1 MTCTIAPKTPGN
13 PPAGPDAGRGLRL
26 VSFAGRD
33 AKESEMPPEHALEA
47 ALATDLDGSFERMVR
62 EYQDRLYSFAHRLAG
77 NPQDAEEIAQ
87 DAFVRAYR
95 AMKTYPAERIRA
107 LSLKAWLYRI
117 TLNVAR
123 NRMRVR
129 RHPSVSLDERDARGQ
144 AAWEPED
151 AAENR
156 PDSLFE
162 QGRRRAD
169 IATLVAGL
177 PERYR
182 SALILRYMEGLRLEE
197 VAAVLKQP
205 LGTVKSNVHRAV
217 NALRESLSSSR
228 RFSAAREVIS

>member
-1 MTCTIAPKTPGN
+1 
-13 PPAGPDAGRGLRL
+13 
-26 VSFAGRD
+26 
-33 AKESEMPPEHALEA
+33 MPQELALEA
-47 ALATDLDGSFERMVR
+47 ALARNLEESFERMVG

-77 NPQDAEEIAQ
+77 NPQDAEEISQ

-123 NRMRVR
+123 NRMRAR
-129 RHPSVSLDERDARGQ
+129 RHPTVSIDERDGDGR

-156 PDSLFE
+156 PDSRFE
-162 QGRRRAD
+162 RGRQRAD

-217 NALRESLSSSR
+217 NALREALLASR
-228 RFSAAREVIS
+228 RFPAAREVIS

>member
-1 MTCTIAPKTPGN
+1 
-13 PPAGPDAGRGLRL
+13 
-26 VSFAGRD
+26 
-33 AKESEMPPEHALEA
+33 MPQEHALEA
-47 ALATDLDGSFERMVR
+47 ALARDLEGCFERMVR

-95 AMKTYPAERIRA
+95 ALETYPAERIRA
-107 LSLKAWLYRI
+107 LSLKAWLYQI

-123 NRMRVR
+123 NRMRAK
-129 RHPSVSLDERDARGQ
+129 RHAVVSIDERDGDGH

-151 AAENR
+151 SPENR
-156 PDSLFE
+156 PDSRFE
-162 QGRRRAD
+162 RGRRRAD

-197 VAAVLKQP
+197 VASVLKQP

-217 NALRESLSSSR
+217 NALREALSASR
-228 RFSAAREVIS
+228 RFPAAKEVIS